1 VAGGRLYSAGS
12 FVVLMAQP
20 YKPYAWALLEKQK
33 YPDLREFPGGPP
45 IPPYDN
51 AGWTLP
57 LQMGV
62 ACDEVAAPF
71 EARLEK
77 LDKVP
82 SPALPAEQGLGA
94 YVALSSK
101 VNASYT
107 AAFAL
112 LKDKAEVFRTK
123 AAITVKG
130 TDLPAGSFVV
140 KGTPEVKKALPG
152 LLARLGVTA
161 VELDDV
167 ANIPMAALK
176 NPRIGLY
183 RSWWSNMDEGW
194 TRYVFDDLEVPYVT
208 LRNAD
213 FKVTKKEK
221 LNLKSKYDVIVFP
234 SENVDIIKTGKPDPA
249 SPWARR
255 FTPNPPEYSGGIEK
269 EGVEALKAFV
279 EEGGILV
286 TLNETCGL
294 AFKDLEVPAMNA
306 LEKLDRTKFFC
317 PTSILKLKVDSA
329 SPIGY
334 GLPEETPAMFSDSVA
349 MTTWAPTL
357 TEWDRRV
364 VASFAEENVL
374 LSGWLLGE
382 DVIARKAAV
391 VDVRHKK
398 GHIILIGIASQMR
411 AQSHGT
417 YKFLLN
423 ALLYPEGI

>member
-1 VAGGRLYSAGS
+1 
-12 FVVLMAQP
+12 
-20 YKPYAWALLEKQK
+20 
-33 YPDLREFPGGPP
+33 
-45 IPPYDN
+45 
-51 AGWTLP
+51 
-57 LQMGV
+57 
-62 ACDEVAAPF
+62 
-71 EARLEK
+71 
-77 LDKVP
+77 
-82 SPALPAEQGLGA
+82 
-94 YVALSSK
+94 
-101 VNASYT
+101 
-107 AAFAL
+107 
-112 LKDKAEVFRTK
+112 
-123 AAITVKG
+123 
-130 TDLPAGSFVV
+130 
-140 KGTPEVKKALPG
+140 
-152 LLARLGVTA
+152 VTA

-167 ANIPMAALK
+167 ANISMAALK

-194 TRYVFDDLEVPYVT
+194 TRYVFDDLGVPYIT

-213 FKVTKKEK
+213 FKPTKKEK

-234 SENVDIIKTGKPDPA
+234 SENVDLIKTGKLDPS
-249 SPWARR
+249 SPWARY
-255 FTPNPPEYSGGIEK
+255 FTPNPPEYAGGIEK

-317 PTSILKLKVDSA
+317 PTSILKLKVDPS

-349 MTTWAPTL
+349 MTTWPPTS
-357 TEWDRRV
+357 TDWDRRV
-364 VASFAEENVL
+364 VASFAEEGVL

-382 DVIARKAAV
+382 DIIARKAAV
-391 VDVRHKK
+391 VDARHKK